1 LGGRQTRRLE
11 FVAMSGPMPAA
22 EDQQTRPDAAAAA
35 SRPVLSVVVPMRNER
50 ANVDAFFERVLPALD
65 RLALAYEVICV
76 DDGSTDATWGH
87 LLVWRAR
94 EPAIR
99 LVSLSRNFGKEIA
112 LTAGLDAAQGDAVV
126 LIDADL
132 QHPPELI
139 ETLIA
144 KWRAGYDMVYAQR
157 RDRSTDGLLRRAAAR
172 GFYWT
177 FGRIADVEM
186 PNGAGDFRLLDRKV
200 VEALKSMPERARF
213 MKGLYAWV
221 GFRHTGVPFDPEPRH
236 DGRSTFRF
244 ANLLRFAMDGLV
256 SFSTAPLRA
265 CGYLG
270 ALIALPSVAAG
281 FYFMFRTL
289 IQGVD
294 VPGYA
299 SIIVAVMV
307 LGGVQ
312 LLSLGVIGAYIGRL
326 YEETKRRPLYIVR
339 QTEGLDPAG
348 ERRQRPVLPL
358 RPAAAAPALVAATT
372 AEDEDTIAATSAAE

>member
-1 LGGRQTRRLE
+1 
-11 FVAMSGPMPAA
+11 MSVSMMAAPEEQEPA
-22 EDQQTRPDAAAAA
+22 TAA
-35 SRPVLSVVVPMRNER
+35 SRPDLSVVVPMHNESG
-50 ANVDAFFERVLPALD
+50 NVDAFFHRLLPALD
-65 RLALAYEVICV
+65 RLSLTYEVVCV
-76 DDGSTDATWGH
+76 DDGSTDATWGN

-94 EPAIR
+94 EQAIR
-99 LVSLSRNFGKEIA
+99 LVSLSRNFGKEVA
-112 LTAGLDAAQGDAVV
+112 LTAGIDAAQGDAVV

-139 ETLIA
+139 ETFIA
-144 KWRAGYDMVYAQR
+144 KWRAGYEMIYAQR
-157 RDRSTDGLLRRAAAR
+157 RDRSTDGWLRRAFTR

-200 VEALKSMPERARF
+200 VDALKSMPERARF

-221 GFRHTGVPFDPEPRH
+221 GFRHTGVPFDPEARH
-236 DGRSTFRF
+236 DGRSTFGLMRLFRF
-244 ANLLRFAMDGLV
+244 AIDGLV
-256 SFSTAPLRA
+256 SFSTAPLTA
-265 CGYLG
+265 CAYLG
-270 ALIALPSVAAG
+270 AMIAVPSVLAG

-289 IQGVD
+289 IQGVE

-326 YEETKRRPLYIVR
+326 YEETKQRPLYIVR
-339 QTEGLDPAG
+339 QTEGVDPAA
-348 ERRQRPVLPL
+348 ERRTRPVLPL
-358 RPAAAAPALVAATT
+358 RPSVAAAPGRATPT
-372 AEDEDTIAATSAAE
+372 ETIPATNPAE